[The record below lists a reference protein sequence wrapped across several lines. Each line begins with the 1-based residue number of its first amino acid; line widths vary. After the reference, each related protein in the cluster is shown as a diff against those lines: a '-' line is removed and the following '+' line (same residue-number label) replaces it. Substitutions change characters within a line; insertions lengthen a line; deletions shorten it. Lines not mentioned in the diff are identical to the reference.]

1 MLLLLELDLGG
12 SANLDHRDAA
22 RKLGEALLEL
32 LLVVVRRGLLDLRLD
47 LRHARLDL
55 GWLPRAINDG
65 RVVLGRNDTSCS
77 TEILGRDAVELA
89 ADLFR
94 DHRSAGQHRDVA
106 EHLLA
111 SVAEAWRLHRK
122 HLYGAADLVHHQRGE
137 CLAVHILSD
146 DQEWS
151 TGADR
156 LLKRWECIGNSRN
169 LLVGNEDRWVVELC
183 LHAIRVRHEVGRDVA
198 TVELHSLGVLL
209 VESE

>member
-12 SANLDHRDAA
+12 RANLDHCNAA

-55 GWLPRAINDG
+55 GRLPRAIDDG
-65 RVVLGRNDTSCS
+65 RVVLGRYDASCRA
-77 TEILGRDAVELA
+77 EVLGGHAVELA

-94 DHRSAGQHRDVA
+94 DHRAAGQHRDVA

-122 HLYGAADLVHHQRGE
+122 HLYGAADLVHHERGE
-137 CLAVHILSD
+137 CLTVNILSD

-156 LLKRWECIGNSRN
+156 LLKGWECVGNGRN

-183 LHAIRVRHEVGRDVA
+183 LHAI
-198 TVELHSLGVLL
+198 
-209 VESE
+209 